1 MKIKTIHIDDIKT
14 IYENKTNG
22 GHWFDKDTCSFF
34 KSRFAKWGY
43 KILDN
48 IYFISSEQNTIDDE
62 RLYTIRKMDKEC
74 DIESI
79 DGFQKYKT
87 SAQANRELK
96 KILTANESLL
106 ALL

>member
-14 IYENKTNG
+14 IYEEKTNG

-34 KSRFAKWGY
+34 KSRFARWGY
-43 KILDN
+43 KLSDN
-48 IYFISSEQNTIDDE
+48 IYFISSEQNTIDNQP

-74 DIESI
+74 DIESV

-96 KILTANESLL
+96 KILTDTL
-106 ALL
+106 AC

>member
-1 MKIKTIHIDDIKT
+1 MKINKIHIDDIKT
-14 IYENKTNG
+14 IYENKTNR
-22 GHWFDKDTCSFF
+22 GHWFDKDWSRFF
-34 KSRFAKWGY
+34 KSRLAKYGY

-48 IYFISSEQNTIDDE
+48 IYFISSEQNNIDDE

-74 DIESI
+74 DIESV

-96 KILTANESLL
+96 KILTDTL
-106 ALL
+106 AC